1 MNGSNAMS
9 ANDYRDLFRL
19 DDRVALVV
27 GGASGIGQAGALALA
42 AFGAR
47 CAVAD
52 VNAKGAHETVAR
64 ITDAGG
70 TADAFEVD
78 VRETGSVDRLV
89 GDVLARH
96 GRIDILLSMP
106 AINIRK
112 RLADYSD
119 EEFDRVIDLN
129 LKGTFRVTRAVARPM
144 MARKSGAMILMSS
157 MRGTVV
163 EPGQSIYGSTK
174 AAISLIAKGLASEM
188 AEHGVRVNA
197 LAPSIVAT
205 PINKVIRDNP
215 AWNEALASR
224 TALGRWATV
233 GEMAGP
239 IVFLASDA
247 SSYVTG
253 ITLYA
258 DGGWTAIDGR
268 YKPPI

>member
-1 MNGSNAMS
+1 MTSQHP
-9 ANDYRDLFRL
+9 DYRSLFDLQGRI
-19 DDRVALVV
+19 ALVV
-27 GGASGIGQAGALALA
+27 GGGSGIGQAGALALA

-52 VNAKGAHETVAR
+52 VNAAGANETVDEIVVR
-64 ITDAGG
+64 GG
-70 TADAFEVD
+70 AAVALEVD
-78 VRETGSVDRLV
+78 VRQTESVDRLV
-89 GDVLARH
+89 ADLLARH
-96 GRIDILLSMP
+96 GRIDILLAMP

-112 RLADYSD
+112 RLADYTD
-119 EEFDRVIDLN
+119 EEFDRVIDVN
-129 LKGTFRVTRAVARPM
+129 LKGTFRVARAVAKPM
-144 MARKSGAMILMSS
+144 MAQKAGAIILMSS
-157 MRGTVV
+157 MRATTV

-174 AAISLIAKGLASEM
+174 AAISLLTKGLASEM

-224 TALGRWATV
+224 TALGRWGSV
-233 GEMAGP
+233 SEMAGP

-253 ITLYA
+253 TTLYA
-258 DGGWTAIDGR
+258 DGGWTAVDGR

>member
-1 MNGSNAMS
+1 MTGLDAMS
-9 ANDYRDLFRL
+9 AAGYRSLFRL
-19 DDRVALVV
+19 DGRVALIV
-27 GGASGIGQAGALALA
+27 GGASGIGQAGAIALA

-52 VNAKGAHETVAR
+52 VNAAGAAATVAQIAAEGGLADAHEA
-64 ITDAGG
+64 
-70 TADAFEVD
+70 D
-78 VRETGSVDRLV
+78 VRETASVERLV
-89 GDVLARH
+89 ADVISRH
-96 GRIDILLSMP
+96 GRIDVLLSMP

-112 RLADYSD
+112 RLADYTD

-129 LKGTFRVTRAVARPM
+129 LKGTFRVARAVAKPM
-144 MARKSGAMILMSS
+144 MAQKSGAMILMSS

-174 AAISLIAKGLASEM
+174 AAISLITKGLASEM
-188 AEHGVRVNA
+188 AEYGVRVNA

-205 PINKVIRDNP
+205 PINKVIRDNLP
-215 AWNEALASR
+215 WNEALASR
-224 TALGRWATV
+224 TALGRWATT

-258 DGGWTAIDGR
+258 DGGWTAVDGR

>member
-1 MNGSNAMS
+1 MTA
-9 ANDYRDLFRL
+9 ARYVDLFRL
-19 DDRVALVV
+19 DGRVALVI
-27 GGASGIGQAGALALA
+27 GGASGIGRAGAMGLA

-52 VNAKGAHETVAR
+52 VDGAGARETVAQ
-64 ITDAGG
+64 IHGTGG
-70 TADAFEVD
+70 TAHAYDVD
-78 VRETGSVDRLV
+78 VRNSASVERLV
-89 GDVLARH
+89 ASVLGAERQ
-96 GRIDILLSMP
+96 IDILLAMP
-106 AINIRK
+106 AMNIRK

-119 EEFDRVIDLN
+119 DEFDRVIDLN
-129 LKGTFRVTRAVARPM
+129 LKGTFRVARAVAKPM
-144 MARKSGAMILMSS
+144 MAQRAGAMILMSS
-157 MRGTVV
+157 MRGTTV

-174 AAISLIAKGLASEM
+174 AAISLLTKGLASEL
-188 AEHGVRVNA
+188 AEFGVRVNA

-205 PINKVIRDNP
+205 PINQVIRDNAP
-215 AWNEALASR
+215 WNDALASR
-224 TALGRWATV
+224 TALGRWATAD
-233 GEMAGP
+233 EMAGP

>member
-1 MNGSNAMS
+1 MS
-9 ANDYRDLFRL
+9 PQHARLFRL

-27 GGASGIGQAGALALA
+27 GGGSGIGQAGACALA

-52 VNAKGAHETVAR
+52 VNAAGAAETVDR
-64 ITDAGG
+64 IRAEGG
-70 TADAFEVD
+70 SADAFEVD
-78 VRETGSVDRLV
+78 VRDTASVERLV
-89 GDVLARH
+89 ASVLDRQ
-96 GRIDILLSMP
+96 GRIDVLLAMP

-119 EEFDRVIDLN
+119 AEFDRVIDLN
-129 LKGTFRVTRAVARPM
+129 LKGTFRVARAVAKPM
-144 MARKSGAMILMSS
+144 TAQRSGAMILMSS
-157 MRGTVV
+157 MRGTII

-174 AAISLIAKGLASEM
+174 AAISLLAKGLASEL
-188 AEHGVRVNA
+188 AEFNVRVNA

-205 PINKVIRDNP
+205 PINQVIRDN
-215 AWNEALASR
+215 AGWSDALASH
-224 TALGRWATV
+224 TALGRWGSAS
-233 GEMAGP
+233 EMAGP

-253 ITLYA
+253 TTLYA

-268 YKPPI
+268 YKPPV

>member
-1 MNGSNAMS
+1 VTTQHP
-9 ANDYRDLFRL
+9 DYRFLFDLQG
-19 DDRVALVV
+19 RVALVV
-27 GGASGIGQAGALALA
+27 GGGSGIGQAGALALA

-52 VNAKGAHETVAR
+52 VNAAGARETVDEIADR
-64 ITDAGG
+64 GG
-70 TADAFEVD
+70 AAQALEVD
-78 VRETGSVDRLV
+78 VRQTESVNRLV
-89 GDVLARH
+89 ADVVARN
-96 GRIDILLSMP
+96 GRIDILLVMP

-112 RLADYSD
+112 RLADYTD
-119 EEFDRVIDLN
+119 EEFDRVIDVN
-129 LKGTFRVTRAVARPM
+129 LKGTFRVARAVAKPM
-144 MARKSGAMILMSS
+144 MAQKSGAMILMSS
-157 MRGTVV
+157 MRAAMV

-174 AAISLIAKGLASEM
+174 AAISLLTKGLASEM

-205 PINKVIRDNP
+205 PINKIIRDNP

-224 TALGRWATV
+224 TALGRWGRV
-233 GEMAGP
+233 SEMAGP

-253 ITLYA
+253 TTLYA
-258 DGGWTAIDGR
+258 DGGWTAVDGR